1 MGFVEDFGNLVVG
14 FIFLIMLGDGFVAT
28 EVSKFAANAAIDAWE
43 WHPIGLPIAVV
54 VGHGGR
60 N

>member
-1 MGFVEDFGNLVVG
+1 MGFVEDFGDLVMGVV
-14 FIFLIMLGDGFVAT
+14 FLIMLGDGFVPA
-28 EVSKFAANAAIDAWE
+28 EVSKFTADAAIDAWK